1 MRQLSLQPKSCV
13 DQASGGRSI
22 RSAKGRARFEE
33 LGLKELAGGLFFLVT
48 LHSLRVRS
56 SEFVRGTIDT
66 EFLQRRGLEPC
77 FEQKHAEFKSIGLA
91 QAAFF
96 EIGADTF
103 GLASDINPT
112 ACELMA

>member
-1 MRQLSLQPKSCV
+1 MSCV

-22 RSAKGRARFEE
+22 RSAKDRARFKE
-33 LGLKELAGGLFFLVT
+33 LGFEELAGGLFFLVT
-48 LHSLRVRS
+48 AHSLRVRS
-56 SEFVRGTIDT
+56 LEFVRGAIDT

-77 FEQKHAEFKSIGLA
+77 LEQKQAEFESIGLS

-96 EIGADTF
+96 EIGGDVF
-103 GLASDINPT
+103 RLASDINST